1 MARIQIITILLN
13 LLFVSYIAKLI
24 IKGKLREEYAI
35 IWCLCTLV
43 LIVFAFWRAGLQ
55 VMANLFGV
63 FEPPNLVFTGFIFAI
78 LIYLLHLSVVVS
90 KLQNNARNLSQE
102 IALMKENLENIKKQI
117 EGKDNPSAN

>member
-1 MARIQIITILLN
+1 MARIQLITIILDI
-13 LLFVSYIAKLI
+13 LFIAYISRLI

-43 LIVFAFWRAGLQ
+43 LVVFSFWRKGLG

-63 FEPPNLVFTGFIFAI
+63 FEPPNLVFTAFIFAI

-90 KLQNNARNLSQE
+90 KLQNNIRNLSQE
-102 IALMKENLENIKKQI
+102 IALLKERLDKKENNGDAGNKK
-117 EGKDNPSAN
+117 NAN